1 MCSGSGANIPYGSGA
16 GKFQKAVEN
25 TGAKVSSLSFV
36 YSDAGLIGANIVAPK
51 EQAGK
56 VRKPSPLHLTKRIRI
71 SVWLV
76 ALKK

>member
-1 MCSGSGANIPYGSGA
+1 MNIPYGSGA

-56 VRKPSPLHLTKRIRI
+56 VRNIDMLCFIK
-71 SVWLV
+71 
-76 ALKK
+76 